1 MYIINK
7 INEIMFPDEN
17 KNQMENDDP
26 AVGGSLVLCVSIYTG
41 LKWWKKRKHERNRTT
56 YICNVKVCDDLK
68 LHADDEKVEADRD
81 AEGEQLERITNE
93 LEKIRLELDKIPD
106 VEDI

>member
-26 AVGGSLVLCVSIYTG
+26 TEGGDSVLLCNCAVYSAL
-41 LKWWKKRKHERNRTT
+41 
-56 YICNVKVCDDLK
+56 
-68 LHADDEKVEADRD
+68 
-81 AEGEQLERITNE
+81 
-93 LEKIRLELDKIPD
+93 
-106 VEDI
+106 